1 MELMTLHR
9 LEQRLENERQRY
21 VRQQEREELL
31 SRRMQ
36 RTRQNIENLEYALQS
51 LERII
56 SLHRRHRVIPHA
68 EIDSFFD
75 RASAVYERL
84 HARLHLNLSYS
95 FFCYIISTRY
105 LFESRVRL
113 PNRRFLG
120 FTTVFS
126 YFKKKRGS

>member
-56 SLHRRHRVIPHA
+56 SLHRR
-68 EIDSFFD
+68 
-75 RASAVYERL
+75 
-84 HARLHLNLSYS
+84 
-95 FFCYIISTRY
+95 
-105 LFESRVRL
+105 
-113 PNRRFLG
+113 
-120 FTTVFS
+120 
-126 YFKKKRGS
+126 

>member
-31 SRRMQ
+31 LRRMQ
-36 RTRQNIENLEYALQS
+36 RTRQNIENLEYALKSQ
-51 LERII
+51 ERII
-56 SLHRRHRVIPHA
+56 
-68 EIDSFFD
+68 
-75 RASAVYERL
+75 
-84 HARLHLNLSYS
+84 RLHLNLSYS

-105 LFESRVRL
+105 LFESRVHL
-113 PNRRFLG
+113 PNRRFLS
-120 FTTVFS
+120 FATVFS

>member
-9 LEQRLENERQRY
+9 LAQRLENEKQRY

-31 SRRMQ
+31 LRRMQ

-56 SLHRRHRVIPHA
+56 RLHRRHRIIPHA
-68 EIDSFFD
+68 EVDSFFD
-75 RASAVYERL
+75 GASAVYDRL
-84 HARLHLNLSYS
+84 QARLHLNLSYS

-105 LFESRVRL
+105 LFESRVHL
-113 PNRRFLG
+113 ANRRFLS
-120 FTTVFS
+120 FATVFS